1 MGKTLYKKPA
11 RRNCQD
17 RNQVVRKRHDACG
30 LSYMQQSPF
39 TEEKIELCVRHWL
52 ANSGY
57 QLIRQNWQYCQSSV
71 DIIAA
76 RYNRLHFI
84 GITTRKYPD
93 NGLSCQGMTR
103 RKVLALLQASQQYMK
118 RNPQW
123 KEAVVDVLTV
133 TLIREEPADCTITR
147 NIQMTY

>member
-1 MGKTLYKKPA
+1 MGKTLYKKSNPGRVATVERA
-11 RRNCQD
+11 RQ
-17 RNQVVRKRHDACG
+17 KRHDACG
-30 LSYMQQSPF
+30 ISCMQQNLF
-39 TEEKIELCVRHWL
+39 TEEKVELCVRHWL

-57 QLIRQNWQYCQSSV
+57 QLIRLNWQYCQANV

-84 GITTRKYPD
+84 GVTTKKYPD

-123 KEAVVDVLTV
+123 KEAVIDVLTV
-133 TLIREEPADCTITR
+133 TLIREEPADCTLTR